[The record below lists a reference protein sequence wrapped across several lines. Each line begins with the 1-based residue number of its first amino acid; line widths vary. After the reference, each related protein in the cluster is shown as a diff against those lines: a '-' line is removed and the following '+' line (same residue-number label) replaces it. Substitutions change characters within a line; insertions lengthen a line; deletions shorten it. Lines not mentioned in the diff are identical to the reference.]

1 MIYVYIYIYIYIYIY
16 TYIQH
21 YIPNCH
27 NIHRIFE
34 SNFGYIFPEELQLCR
49 KNGNNVDANF
59 LDLDIKI
66 KSNKFQTSLECL
78 ENPVAYPQTYSTYQ
92 LELNV

>member
-1 MIYVYIYIYIYIYIY
+1 MVVS
-16 TYIQH
+16 
-21 YIPNCH
+21 NLC
-27 NIHRIFE
+27 NIFCFIDDFNVIHDARIFE
-34 SNFGYIFPEELQLCR
+34 NNFGDIYPEELQLCR
-49 KNGNNVDANF
+49 KNGNNVEANF

-78 ENPVAYPQTYSTYQ
+78 ENPVAYPQTYFTYQ